1 MKKQQSGFTLIE
13 LMIVVAIIGILA
25 AVAIPQYQAYQSR
38 ALVSTALSA
47 IAANKVGVEN
57 WVMENGVVTGTPA
70 DIGVN
75 QPSNGNITLVPST
88 ATPDDPS
95 TTDVDESAPAEDGAG
110 AIVYSFTSGTPDV
123 NGNAITLFRS
133 AAGVWVCQSGDADGN
148 NPIEDDLVPANCRVN

>member
-13 LMIVVAIIGILA
+13 LMIVVAIIGVLA

-57 WVMENGVVTGTPA
+57 WVMENGVVTNDPT

-88 ATPDDPS
+88 ATPDDVS
-95 TTDVDESAPAEDGAG
+95 TPDTDESAPAEDGAG
-110 AIVYSFTSGTPDV
+110 AIVYTFTSGTPDV
-123 NGNAITLFRS
+123 NGNAISLFRT
-133 AAGVWVCQSGDADGN
+133 AGGVWVCRSGDEAGN
-148 NPIEDDLVPANCRVN
+148 NSIENEFVPANCRTP